1 MSQGFELQ
9 TYIFRVLKE
18 AAPEYAISKK
28 AINMLNEI
36 LVDSYDLI
44 LKEARGLMMHSRK
57 QTLSSKE
64 CESGV
69 KLLIPGELGK
79 HAVQEGRKA
88 LQKYTGME

>member
-1 MSQGFELQ
+1 
-9 TYIFRVLKE
+9 
-18 AAPEYAISKK
+18 
-28 AINMLNEI
+28 MLNEV

-44 LKEARGLMMHSRK
+44 LKEARGMMVFSKK
-57 QTLSSKE
+57 QTLGSKE

-88 LQKYTGME
+88 LKKYSGME